1 MKRVFIISLGW
12 LLFSCVSD
20 QGYTIPNY
28 TCQEPAL
35 SSNKEMTAIKKTT
48 SKTPTHYQA
57 DDIIEGYVVSSDEE
71 GNFYK
76 SISIQSKDGTIGL
89 SVPIDNTNLYLNYN
103 PGRKVYLKM
112 KNTYTDLNY
121 DGLRVGSLYVYPGSR
136 SATVGRLSLFDYP
149 DIAVRSCEV
158 IDEKELIAVT
168 TLDDISNDKL
178 NTLLKIEN
186 VHFTEESIGRHLYES
201 SLDIGGATNHL
212 IEDESGNQLIFR
224 VSSYANFVEEEV
236 PNGKG
241 YVIGVLTKYQDDY
254 QLMPRFYRDIQF

>member
-1 MKRVFIISLGW
+1 MKRIFIISLGW
-12 LLFSCVSD
+12 LLFSCLSD
-20 QGYTIPNY
+20 QDYTIPNY

-35 SSNKEMTAIKKTT
+35 SGNKEITAIKKVT
-48 SKTPTHYQA
+48 SKTPTQYQA

-76 SISIQSKDGTIGL
+76 SISIQNKDGTIGL
-89 SVPIDNTNLYLNYN
+89 TIPIDNTNLHLNYN
-103 PGRKVYLKM
+103 TGRKVYLKM

-158 IDEKELIAVT
+158 IDEEELITIT
-168 TLDDISNDKL
+168 TLDNISDEKL

-186 VHFTEESIGRHLYES
+186 VQFMEESVGRHLYES

-212 IEDESGNQLIFR
+212 IEDESGNHLIFR
-224 VSSYANFVEEEV
+224 VSSYANFVEEKV

>member
-1 MKRVFIISLGW
+1 MKRLFIISVGW
-12 LLFSCVSD
+12 LLFSCISD
-20 QGYTIPNY
+20 QEYTLPSY
-28 TCQEPAL
+28 TCQEPIL
-35 SSNKEMTAIKKTT
+35 VSNKSINDIKKVT
-48 SKTPTHYQA
+48 SKTPTQYQA

-76 SISIQSKDGTIGL
+76 SICVQSKDGTIGL
-89 SVPIDNTNLYLNYN
+89 SIPIDNTNLYLNYN
-103 PGRKVYLKM
+103 PGRKVFLKM

-158 IDEKELIAVT
+158 VDEKELITIT
-168 TLDDISNDKL
+168 TLDEISNEKL
-178 NTLLKIEN
+178 NTLIQIKDIR
-186 VHFTEESIGRHLYES
+186 FTDESQGRNLYEA

-224 VSSYANFVEEEV
+224 VSSFADFVEEKV
-236 PNGKG
+236 PEGKG
-241 YVIGVLTKYQDDY
+241 TVIGVLTKYKDDY